1 MRDILGC
8 LKSCHDGVLSGS
20 RPAPQFVHQVA
31 DESLGALSSFTGSS
45 PRNVMCYVVLRC
57 LPSRKLPIT
66 MPSMSEV
73 ATAVNDVNDDTTLVE
88 SMDATADIFVCVDEA
103 ENDEPQKQARK

>member
-1 MRDILGC
+1 MVFYLA
-8 LKSCHDGVLSGS
+8 LVLP
-20 RPAPQFVHQVA
+20 R
-31 DESLGALSSFTGSS
+31 SLFTRWQTRVSASS
-45 PRNVMCYVVLRC
+45 PVSLAAAQEVYVLRG
-57 LPSRKLPIT
+57 IT

-73 ATAVNDVNDDTTLVE
+73 ATAVKDVNDDTTIVE